1 MILNSIVPWGRNLYE
16 YKDMFNLTEYEL
28 KNTKILGCGDG
39 PASFNAE
46 VTLLGGSVV
55 SIDPTYQF
63 TSEQIASRIDDVAL
77 EVMAE
82 IRKKQ
87 EDFVWKNIA
96 NPDTLYD
103 MRMSAMQIFLADFKQ
118 GKEEGRYR
126 YEMLPKLS
134 FSEAQFDLALSSHFL
149 FLYSEHLD
157 EQFHKDAIDEMLRVA
172 KEVRIFPLVT
182 LSGEVSKHLAP
193 IVDYLEAKNYS
204 CAVVK
209 TVYEF
214 QKRGNTMLEIRKKI
228 FL

>member
-16 YKDMFNLTEYEL
+16 YLGMFNLT
-28 KNTKILGCGDG
+28 KNEIKNSQILGCGDG

-46 VTLLGGSVV
+46 VTALGGSVV

-63 TSEQIASRIDDVAL
+63 TTEQIASRIDEVAE

-82 IRKKQ
+82 VRKKQ
-87 EDFVWKNIA
+87 EDFVWRNIA
-96 NPDTLYD
+96 NPDALHN
-103 MRMSAMQIFLADFKQ
+103 MRMSAMQTFLEDFNF

-126 YEMLPKLS
+126 YEMLPNLS
-134 FSEAQFDLALSSHFL
+134 FKKTQFDLALSSHFL

-157 EQFHKDAIDEMLRVA
+157 EQFHIDAIDEMLRVA

-182 LSGEVSKHLAP
+182 LSGEVSKHLAL
-193 IVDYLEAKNYS
+193 IMEYLKVKNYS

-209 TVYEF
+209 TGYEF
-214 QKRGNTMLEIRKKI
+214 QKGGNEMLQIKRV
-228 FL
+228 

>member
-1 MILNSIVPWGRNLYE
+1 MILNSIVPWGRNLSE
-16 YKDMFNLTEYEL
+16 YVNMFNITEYTL
-28 KNTKILGCGDG
+28 KNSKILGCGDG

-46 VTLLGGSVV
+46 VTSLGGHVV

-103 MRMSAMQIFLADFKQ
+103 MRMSAMQTFFADFKQ

-126 YEMLPKLS
+126 YEILPKLS
-134 FSEAQFDLALSSHFL
+134 FTEAQFDLALSSHFL
-149 FLYSEHLD
+149 FLYSEHLG

-193 IVDYLEAKNYS
+193 IVAYLEARKYS
-204 CAVVK
+204 CSVVK
-209 TVYEF
+209 TDYEF
-214 QKRGNTMLEIRKKI
+214 QKGGNEMLMVKRV
-228 FL
+228 

>member
-1 MILNSIVPWGRNLYE
+1 MILNSIVPWGRNLSE
-16 YKDMFNLTEYEL
+16 YVDMFNLTKYEL

-46 VTLLGGSVV
+46 VTALGGRVV
-55 SIDPTYQF
+55 SLDPTYQF
-63 TSEQIASRIDDVAL
+63 TTEQIAGRIDEVAL

-82 IRKKQ
+82 VRKKQ

-96 NPDTLYD
+96 NPDALHD
-103 MRMSAMQIFLADFKQ
+103 MRMSAMQTFLEDFKS

-134 FSEAQFDLALSSHFL
+134 FKRCQFDLALSSHFL

-182 LSGEVSKHLAP
+182 LNGEVSKYLAP
-193 IVDYLEAKNYS
+193 LIAYLEAKKYS
-204 CAVVK
+204 CKVVK
-209 TVYEF
+209 TTYEF
-214 QKRGNTMLEIRKKI
+214 QKGGNEMLQIKHV
-228 FL
+228 